1 MGRNQFKKVR
11 SRPLKSRRRKKY
23 AKEKGCHSDVRC
35 TPSARHAHFAAH
47 HFSLKCAGNFS
58 CFLSFMSLFQ
68 CFLASLHAM
77 HTFFPM
83 TYIHARGIYIFSY
96 IRLKKRCAW
105 CALTLNPLINQDLSC
120 TLWPKMV
127 CRIVCMVCRVV
138 CTNDGTHKQA
148 QHAKP
153 MPHPFCTSAHI
164 QPPPAGR
171 PPLHRAD
178 ARCT

>member
-1 MGRNQFKKVR
+1 MQASYASGCALGSPHRILGTRKSMRTIQYGFACLMRTFSKATEAR
-11 SRPLKSRRRKKY
+11 S
-23 AKEKGCHSDVRC
+23 AVVAGQTGVRC
-35 TPSARHAHFAAH
+35 TPSARLAHFAAH
-47 HFSLKCAGNFS
+47 HFSLKCAGDFS

-105 CALTLNPLINQDLSC
+105 RALTLNPLINQDLSC

-127 CRIVCMVCRVV
+127 CRIVCMACRVV
-138 CTNDGTHKQA
+138 CTNDGTHE
-148 QHAKP
+148 
-153 MPHPFCTSAHI
+153 
-164 QPPPAGR
+164 
-171 PPLHRAD
+171 
-178 ARCT
+178 